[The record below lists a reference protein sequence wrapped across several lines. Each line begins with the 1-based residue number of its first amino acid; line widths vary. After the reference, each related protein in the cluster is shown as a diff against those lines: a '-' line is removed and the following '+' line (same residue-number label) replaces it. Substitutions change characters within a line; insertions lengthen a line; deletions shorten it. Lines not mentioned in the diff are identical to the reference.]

1 MLNDNAVPDS
11 LEFRPNATPRMAA
24 IVARYPTLP
33 ALLAELKA
41 ASEETASLLSL
52 LSPEFVARRHMY
64 QRIAGWIMQVVP
76 SHLPDEHAGQLQA
89 TLDAARQPAPEP
101 A

>member
-1 MLNDNAVPDS
+1 MLNDNTVGDS
-11 LEFRPNATPRMAA
+11 LEFRPNVTPRLAA

-41 ASEETASLLSL
+41 AGDETAALLAAL
-52 LSPEFVARRHMY
+52 PPEFVARRHMY
-64 QRIAGWIMQVVP
+64 QRVAGWIMGVVP
-76 SHLPDEHAGQLQA
+76 SHLPDEHAGQLQS
-89 TLDAARQPAPEP
+89 TLDAARRALGG